1 MSAFVTLARICVSEH
16 TLKKGKFTYLSWAWA
31 WGILKENY
39 PLATYTVY
47 ENKDE
52 CLYHNDGK
60 TAWVKTGVTVEGLE
74 HIEYLPVLDFK
85 LNGDTK

>member
-39 PLATYTVY
+39 PLATYTIY

-52 CLYHNDGK
+52 CLYH
-60 TAWVKTGVTVEGLE
+60 T
-74 HIEYLPVLDFK
+74 
-85 LNGDTK
+85 